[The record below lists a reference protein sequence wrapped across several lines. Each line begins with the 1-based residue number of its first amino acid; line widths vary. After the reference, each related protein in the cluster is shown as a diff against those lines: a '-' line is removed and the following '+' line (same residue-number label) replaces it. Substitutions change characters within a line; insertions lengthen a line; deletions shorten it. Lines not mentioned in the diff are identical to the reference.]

1 MATAKNTTVTLTKLV
16 PTTVEVPSVQL
27 NLTKH
32 EAEFLFFIMGRI
44 GGSPTKSPRSF
55 AKKITEALDSAFV
68 RLPSEYDRDSL
79 ESKMNVLWFREPSEG
94 IQYPAS
100 LFETED

>member
-1 MATAKNTTVTLTKLV
+1 MATAKNTTVTVTKL
-16 PTTVEVPSVQL
+16 VEVPSVQL

-44 GGSPTKSPRSF
+44 GGSPTKTPRSF

-79 ESKMNVLWFREPSEG
+79 DSKMNVLWFREPSEG